1 MPVLL
6 AIGVVVVLALQLPR
20 SVSSAKQVQPL
31 QVTDLR
37 VSHKAGQSFITWREV
52 GGPSMG
58 PAPIA
63 EQVEKSRAQ
72 SGSVQYRVYRST
84 APITT
89 LDRATPIA
97 ELPQLSGSNTA
108 HEGRRANAVARRYVV
123 RDGEAPLSLDHGV
136 FVFNPAT
143 AGEGIVCRRGGRPT
157 GQEQRTDLG
166 GEHHNGGGTANCEDV
181 ENPVLQRRDQRHDFM
196 LSRAAQRPRSIRAVG
211 SKPDTNTPR

>member
-1 MPVLL
+1 MRRILSEISRAPTCMPVLL

-63 EQVEKSRAQ
+63 EQVEKLRAQ

-97 ELPQLSGSNTA
+97 ELPQLSGWNTA

-143 AGEGIVCRRGGRPT
+143 AGEGVLCRRG
-157 GQEQRTDLG
+157 
-166 GEHHNGGGTANCEDV
+166 
-181 ENPVLQRRDQRHDFM
+181 
-196 LSRAAQRPRSIRAVG
+196 SRAAARSSGRISAANATAVPVHETVG
-211 SKPDTNTPR
+211 RGEPSPPAAR